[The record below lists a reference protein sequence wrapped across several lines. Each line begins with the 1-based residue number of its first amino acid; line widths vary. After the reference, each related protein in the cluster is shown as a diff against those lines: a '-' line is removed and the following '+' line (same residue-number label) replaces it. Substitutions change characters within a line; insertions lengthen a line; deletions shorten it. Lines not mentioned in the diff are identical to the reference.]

1 MLPLATCTSQHSRFC
16 QNIRHIIQVKS
27 NPSNIL
33 TFLLENK
40 PKSICIRSHVICS
53 IHISSLT
60 SFPVLFLFTL
70 SQPPELLAVPQTLQ
84 ALCYFRTFALAV
96 LQPGMLSPQISTWLA
111 SSLPPGL
118 LVYQKLC
125 SSSHFLATLS
135 KSAHHTL
142 NVCYCFFLALY
153 FRLELTTLLYI
164 LLNFCIFG
172 CLPLEHKLLSVDIL
186 VSY

>member
-16 QNIRHIIQVKS
+16 QTIRQIIQVKS

-40 PKSICIRSHVICS
+40 PKSLCIRSHVICS
-53 IHISSLT
+53 IHIISLT
-60 SFPVLFLFTL
+60 SFPLLFSLFTL

-96 LQPGMLSPQISTWLA
+96 LQPGMLSPQISTWLT

-125 SSSHFLATLS
+125 SASHFLATLS
-135 KSAHHTL
+135 KSARHTL
-142 NVCYCFFLALY
+142 NMCYASSLP
-153 FRLELTTLLYI
+153 YI
-164 LLNFCIFG
+164 FA
-172 CLPLEHKLLSVDIL
+172 
-186 VSY
+186 